1 MSNYFYD
8 MLPKEEFE
16 RIPYLPT
23 MGEFVNWFAKEYA
36 DMPAVLLYSLIVF
49 VLSVLFLGG
58 LLYLFESSTRGFVHR
73 IFRALKSR

>member
-23 MGEFVNWFAKEYA
+23 MGEFVNWFTAEYA
-36 DMPAVLLYSLIVF
+36 DMPA
-49 VLSVLFLGG
+49 LSDQTDTITYAELGKRVKAIREG
-58 LLYLFESSTRGFVHR
+58 T
-73 IFRALKSR
+73 

>member
-36 DMPAVLLYSLIVF
+36 DMPAVSDQVNTITY
-49 VLSVLFLGG
+49 
-58 LLYLFESSTRGFVHR
+58 
-73 IFRALKSR
+73 A